1 MEHDANAFLDAATRV
16 SFLEDVIE
24 EKRVK
29 PEDIEELNK
38 LAEILHEQVLNLK
51 ADACEVLK
59 SEGFVVKPG
68 DKITGFTRDRNLETI
83 TVVGRN

>member
-1 MEHDANAFLDAATRV
+1 MKHDINAYLEADRRVLFLQ
-16 SFLEDVIE
+16 DVIE
-24 EKRVK
+24 EKRVR

-38 LAEILHEQVLNLK
+38 LAEVLYQQVLNLK

-68 DKITGFTRDRNLETI
+68 DTITGFTRERNLETI
-83 TVVGRN
+83 TVIGGK